1 MEGIGPPGDLSIK
14 LTGQYDFVVTDELL
28 HMMESERT
36 VIVKWTFD
44 DKKSKTNNG
53 NHRLHKDF
61 VRMLHK
67 LLQTS
72 IGTAVTGF
80 TKAVISCSGI
90 RTLFML
96 TYASMDTSGMI
107 GHLFILKKMTT

>member
-1 MEGIGPPGDLSIK
+1 
-14 LTGQYDFVVTDELL
+14 
-28 HMMESERT
+28 MMESERT

-44 DKKSKTNNG
+44 DKKSKTNNE
-53 NHRLHKDF
+53 NHRLHKDL

-80 TKAVISCSGI
+80 TKAVISCLGVC
-90 RTLFML
+90 TLF
-96 TYASMDTSGMI
+96 YA
-107 GHLFILKKMTT
+107 HPW